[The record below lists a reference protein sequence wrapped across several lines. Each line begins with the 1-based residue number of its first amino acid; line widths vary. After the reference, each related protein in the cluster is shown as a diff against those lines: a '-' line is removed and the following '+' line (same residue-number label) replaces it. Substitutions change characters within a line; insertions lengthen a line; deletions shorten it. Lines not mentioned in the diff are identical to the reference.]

1 MMRKLSP
8 LTEVEEGEAARVVDF
23 FPFVNNFSSSLSSHS
38 GIGGFPSA
46 RVKALEHNLCADA
59 DADADAGVE
68 RVEMD
73 LDDEDDKEMG
83 RMQGVKH
90 VDIEVTDDESE
101 AGDDGDS
108 AVGGIKRKR
117 TIRVVIRSRAF
128 L

>member
-1 MMRKLSP
+1 
-8 LTEVEEGEAARVVDF
+8 VEEGEAARVVDF
-23 FPFVNNFSSSLSSHS
+23 FPFVNNFSSSLPSHS
-38 GIGGFPSA
+38 GIGGIPPKGG
-46 RVKALEHNLCADA
+46 KALRHDFDVGAD
-59 DADADAGVE
+59 DGVE

-73 LDDEDDKEMG
+73 LDDDEEDKDKG